1 MNTQDSPS
9 LAIGAVSTRTGVAV
23 SAIRFY
29 EEQGLIESTRASSG
43 HRRFERSTIRRIS
56 FIRICQQLGYS
67 LDEIKTQLLALPH
80 GRTPTEQDWQQLAA
94 SFRSDIDDR
103 MAGLAQLKEK
113 LDGCI
118 GCGCLSLQRCA
129 LYNAGDTAAR
139 LGQGPRYLLGDS
151 PDTPAP

>member
-1 MNTQDSPS
+1 MDNEETPL
-9 LAIGAVSTRTGVAV
+9 LASGAVSSRTGVAV

-29 EEQGLIESTRASSG
+29 EEQGLVGATRESSG

-67 LDEIKTQLLALPH
+67 LDEIRIQLDSLPQ
-80 GRTPTEQDWQQLAA
+80 GRTPNEQDWQRLAA
-94 SFRSDIDDR
+94 SFRRDIDAR

-129 LYNAGDTAAR
+129 LYNADDVAAR
-139 LGQGPRYLLGDS
+139 LGPGPRYLLGDS
-151 PDTPAP
+151 HAE